1 MTSNIGSQ
9 TIMDMAGKE
18 DDKEIERRVLQALR
32 KEFLPEFL
40 NRVDEVIVFHPLTKN
55 EIRQIVDLQLAR
67 LEKRI
72 EENGFTLDVTDA
84 ARKQLADEGYDPVY
98 GARPLKRVIQHRLQN
113 ELANAI
119 LGGEFA
125 EGAKITIDVQNGD
138 FTFGGTNEE

>member
-1 MTSNIGSQ
+1 M
-9 TIMDMAGKE
+9 
-18 DDKEIERRVLQALR
+18 
-32 KEFLPEFL
+32 
-40 NRVDEVIVFHPLTKN
+40 FHPLTKN

-72 EENGFTLDVTDA
+72 EENGFTLNVTDA